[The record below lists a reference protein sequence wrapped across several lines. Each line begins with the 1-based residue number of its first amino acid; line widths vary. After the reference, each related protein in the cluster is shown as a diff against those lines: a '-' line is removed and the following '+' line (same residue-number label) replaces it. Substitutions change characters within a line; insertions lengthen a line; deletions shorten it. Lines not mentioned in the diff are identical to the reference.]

1 MVCVDTRSSV
11 SMSSHLTPFFL
22 HFVAYA
28 QVCTGATQSIPEI
41 ATTNDDFS
49 TLVAAVQAAGLL
61 DAVSGD
67 GPIDVFAPTNAA
79 FEKLLSELGATPAEL
94 LAQTD
99 LLKRVVSYHVVVD
112 GASCDT
118 PLNGEVP
125 TALAG
130 NSLTV
135 ADGVVTDGSGNEIPI
150 VATVA
155 ATNGQIFVIDQVLL
169 PMKDAPAPVA
179 EPVMEMAE
187 TVMDAAMDMGMNM
200 PSMEGM

>member
-1 MVCVDTRSSV
+1 M
-11 SMSSHLTPFFL
+11 
-22 HFVAYA
+22 
-28 QVCTGATQSIPEI
+28 CTGATQSIPEI
-41 ATTNDDFS
+41 ATTNEDFS

-118 PLNGEVP
+118 PLSGEVP

-150 VATVA
+150 VATVPA
-155 ATNGQIFVIDQVLL
+155 SNGQIFIIDQVLL
-169 PMKDAPAPVA
+169 PMKDTPAP

-187 TVMDAAMDMGMNM
+187 TAMDVAMDMGMNM

>member
-1 MVCVDTRSSV
+1 VI
-11 SMSSHLTPFFL
+11 FL
-22 HFVAYA
+22 CIIAAYA
-28 QVCTGATQSIPEI
+28 QVCPGATQSIPEI
-41 ATTNDDFS
+41 ATTNEDFS

-79 FEKLLSELGATPAEL
+79 FEKLLGALNATAEEL

-112 GASCDT
+112 GASCDS
-118 PLNGEVP
+118 PLDGVVP

-130 NSLTV
+130 NTLSV
-135 ADGVVTDGSGNEIPI
+135 ADSVVTDGTGNEIPI
-150 VATVA
+150 LDTVP

-169 PMKDAPAPVA
+169 PAEDKAAAPVT
-179 EPVMEMAE
+179 EPVM
-187 TVMDAAMDMGMNM
+187 DDDMDMGKNWMHPWKAFHHFLQNM
-200 PSMEGM
+200 D

>member
-1 MVCVDTRSSV
+1 M
-11 SMSSHLTPFFL
+11 
-22 HFVAYA
+22 
-28 QVCTGATQSIPEI
+28 CTGATQSIPEI